1 MLKPTRIAQTP
12 TTQELV
18 QHWADRYRTDLQRLS
33 IATDPL
39 VLEEYIKAA
48 HPLNRL
54 QTVERIR
61 RSLHLYCELGAV
73 NTVSLFSISENVV
86 NLTEARRL
94 SQFVQQ
100 VYVEILAIYAQQ
112 TSSLTLSSPLPVEKM
127 ADAMESVLLQV
138 QEQHQVA
145 EDPRTIGFLTT
156 QFHLSTQVI
165 LRYCSVYERVWL
177 KPYFQFIEEQVCI
190 PWQRICAAAQQHG
203 LRSPAFRLVA
213 TILPLSQLTAKRVY
227 QSALAQ
233 YPDHQSRRGTL
244 NKPRIAASTLRDL
257 NMFQAYLCL
266 CVLEGS
272 MDAIASEL
280 LPLCQLV
287 FPSIEIKWNLVE
299 GCLQFL
305 VAEIHAVLTA
315 EQQDLIRF
323 YTSSLSSLFTRVD
336 ESMFEDDPDELDDL
350 DDLESLEH
358 LMLAGEL
365 GNGLEAKFD
374 RQIDLQVAP
383 HAEPQRLPATTNQP
397 GLISM
402 TDLPDLGDLDL
413 GHFDFD
419 ESNLGAPD
427 LGAPDLDE
435 AHLDEPDDPVE
446 QAVDDGYAGLYQV
459 ADLTGDELATEQS
472 ESSEDEAANQAAT
485 SEDEALRT
493 AIATE
498 IAKFHNIPIAED
510 MAMI

>member
-33 IATDPL
+33 ITTDPL
-39 VLEEYIKAA
+39 ILEEYIKAA

-73 NTVSLFSISENVV
+73 NTVALFSISENVV
-86 NLTEARRL
+86 NLTEAKRL

-127 ADAMESVLLQV
+127 ADAMESVLLQL
-138 QEQHQVA
+138 QEQHHLA
-145 EDPRTIGFLTT
+145 KDPRTIGFLTT

-190 PWQRICAAAQQHG
+190 PWQRICAAAQHHG

-213 TILPLSQLTAKRVY
+213 TLLPLSQLTAKRVY

-244 NKPRIAASTLRDL
+244 SKHRVAASTLRDL

-287 FPSIEIKWNLVE
+287 FPSIEIKWDLIE

-305 VAEIHAVLTA
+305 VSEIHAVLTA

-323 YTSSLSSLFTRVD
+323 YTSSLSALFTPVD
-336 ESMFEDDPDELDDL
+336 ESLFENDPDELDDM
-350 DDLESLEH
+350 DDLENLDHLAHQLEH
-358 LMLAGEL
+358 
-365 GNGLEAKFD
+365 
-374 RQIDLQVAP
+374 
-383 HAEPQRLPATTNQP
+383 HTEPQRVPATTRQP

-413 GHFDFD
+413 SNFDLD
-419 ESNLGAPD
+419 TPD
-427 LGAPDLDE
+427 LGAPDLSEPD
-435 AHLDEPDDPVE
+435 LSEPDDSVE
-446 QAVDDGYAGLYQV
+446 RATDLYAGLYQV
-459 ADLTGDELATEQS
+459 AGLSDDGLATEQS
-472 ESSEDEAANQAAT
+472 KDSEENSEENSEDESANQVAT
-485 SEDEALRT
+485 SEDEALRA